1 MPNSNSLEQNIY
13 RNLAAQIQSGFYSK
27 GNRFPPAQEIAR
39 LFNVSYGPA
48 QRALKALEKDG
59 LIKVGRGKETLV
71 LKKPYENYLESD
83 TFKKRILSLID
94 LSHSLR
100 LFSPAINLQGMY
112 HMDLEKELEN
122 PLPENNRIEQ
132 WRTQYRLFDNSL
144 SALGNQTLHGLY
156 HDINAFVESAFL
168 DIFHVSFTEE
178 EEKTYLNRLVND
190 YRTCLENCKNGKM
203 AEAKKG
209 LEALTDPF
217 HITAEQYLATLPAD
231 RTIQENFSWSPQKGR
246 TRYCDMIAIDLVRKI
261 NDGTHPAG
269 TLLPNGA
276 ILANIYHVSPITI
289 RRTIT
294 LLNKLGVAK
303 TVNGVGTR
311 VVSTENTHLSVSLKA
326 MILGNNLRTFLEA
339 YQLFAMTSEPF
350 ISHTFPH
357 FPEELTDKLR
367 QATTIAEPN
376 IAISAIT
383 ASSLQGIVRYCP
395 LASIRE
401 IYSKLTLLLLNGSA
415 IPHAKLTIDWNRGS
429 KELAEALDAK
439 NGHLFACLFSRI
451 LNEIF
456 ATMKTHL
463 KKMGVKN
470 IDQIAQPVMDDR

>member
-1 MPNSNSLEQNIY
+1 
-13 RNLAAQIQSGFYSK
+13 
-27 GNRFPPAQEIAR
+27 
-39 LFNVSYGPA
+39 
-48 QRALKALEKDG
+48 
-59 LIKVGRGKETLV
+59 
-71 LKKPYENYLESD
+71 
-83 TFKKRILSLID
+83 
-94 LSHSLR
+94 
-100 LFSPAINLQGMY
+100 
-112 HMDLEKELEN
+112 MDLEKELEN

-289 RRTIT
+289 RRTIA

-326 MILGNNLRTFLEA
+326 IILGNNLRTFLEA

-350 ISHTFPH
+350 ISYSFPH

-367 QATTIAEPN
+367 QAATIAEPN

-383 ASSLQGIVRYCP
+383 ATCLQGIVRYCP

-401 IYSKLTLLLLNGSA
+401 ITSKLTLLLLNGSA
-415 IPHAKLTIDWNRGS
+415 IPHAELTIDWNRSS
-429 KELAEALDAK
+429 KELQKPLMQKTAI
-439 NGHLFACLFSRI
+439 FS
-451 LNEIF
+451 
-456 ATMKTHL
+456 
-463 KKMGVKN
+463 
-470 IDQIAQPVMDDR
+470 PVCSAGF

>member
-1 MPNSNSLEQNIY
+1 MFNPNSLEQNIY
-13 RNLAAQIQSGFYSK
+13 RNLAAQIQSGFYSE

-94 LSHSLR
+94 LSKSLR
-100 LFSPAINLQGMY
+100 LLSPAINLQGMY
-112 HMDLEKELEN
+112 HMDLESELEN
-122 PLPENNRIEQ
+122 PLPENNRIGQ

-231 RTIQENFSWSPQKGR
+231 RTIQQAFSWSPQKGR
-246 TRYCDMIAIDLVRKI
+246 TRYSDMIAIDLVRKI
-261 NDGTHPAG
+261 NEGTYPAG

-276 ILANIYHVSPITI
+276 VLADIYHVSPITI
-289 RRTIT
+289 RRTIG
-294 LLNKLGVAK
+294 LLNKLGAAK

-311 VVSTENTHLSVSLKA
+311 VVSDDNTDMSDSLKA
-326 MILGNNLRTFLEA
+326 MILGNNLKTFLEA
-339 YQLFAMTSEPF
+339 YQLLVITSEPF
-350 ISHTFPH
+350 IRHSFQH
-357 FPEELTDKLR
+357 FPKELTGQIRK
-367 QATTIAEPN
+367 ATTITESN
-376 IAISAIT
+376 IAISIIT
-383 ASSLQGIVRYCP
+383 AVCLQGIVRYSP

-401 IYSKLTLLLLNGSA
+401 ITSKLTLLLLNGSA
-415 IPHAKLTIDWNRGS
+415 IPHVKLSIDWTHSS
-429 KELAEALDAK
+429 KKLSEALDA
-439 NGHLFACLFSRI
+439 NDSHQFALAYSRI

-456 ATMKTHL
+456 GIMKTHL
-463 KKMGVKN
+463 KKIGVKN
-470 IDQIAQPVMDDR
+470 IEQIAQPLMNDR

>member
-48 QRALKALEKDG
+48 QRALKALEKKG
-59 LIKVGRGKETLV
+59 LIKIGRGKETLV

-289 RRTIT
+289 RRTIA

-326 MILGNNLRTFLEA
+326 IILGNNLRTFLEA

-350 ISHTFPH
+350 ISYSFPH

-367 QATTIAEPN
+367 QAATIAEPN
-376 IAISAIT
+376 VGISAIT
-383 ASSLQGIVRYCP
+383 ASCLQGIVRYCP

-401 IYSKLTLLLLNGSA
+401 ITSKLTLLLLNGSA
-415 IPHAKLTIDWNRGS
+415 IPNTELTIDWNRGS

-451 LNEIF
+451 LNETF
-456 ATMKTHL
+456 AIMKTHL

-470 IDQIAQPVMDDR
+470 TERIAQPVMNDR